1 MIRKTLSAIGRG
13 FKGITMRWAGQGR
26 PWWSAGRLPGTRFDY
41 AKEVGD
47 GSRSNIVVAVVNWI
61 ARTFPEAPVMVVDEK
76 PDGGRERVPGHPMLK
91 LLERPNPY
99 YSGALLWKATV
110 ADLALTGNG
119 YWLKV
124 RSQAGKVVQLW
135 WAPSSMIE
143 PKWPEDGLTFISHYE
158 YKPDPLRDPLKFAEQ
173 DVIHFRDDIDPD
185 NLRKG
190 RSQLYSLMREIFTD
204 EEAAN
209 LTASLMRNLGIP
221 GVVLSPKGPGAGA
234 SPEAAEKI
242 KEDFKAKFGG
252 DRRGEPMVMTAPTD
266 VSVLSFSPEQMNQ
279 RNQRRVP
286 EERVTAVFGVAAVVV
301 GLGAGLDRSTFTNF
315 HEAREAAYE
324 GNIIPTQKLRAADL
338 RTQLLPD
345 FDKRPSLDVEFDLSR
360 VRVLQ
365 PDMDHLFSRMGAGV
379 NAGFVMVSDARR
391 AVGLPVNPEHDIF
404 IRPMNMIEIPAFGG
418 KAAHRGAVKA
428 AHRGAVK
435 AAKARTVAVRRQ
447 LAQAHRSL
455 FEEVAASLVAGEE
468 KDIMPLA
475 RRLLGPKKAHGTK
488 AMADFV
494 AANDAYYETYPSVV
508 KKAMLPVVMTYGE
521 AVLGVAA
528 AEVGAQAAMT
538 PEMMAFLDAYA
549 EGIGTFWASSSRGQI
564 RSVAEK
570 AIAEGVAPVEAL
582 TGRFAEWAE
591 KRPGKTGDW
600 ETSRLGSA
608 VSTETYRKAGL
619 SARWVAGADAC
630 PICDDM
636 DGQSVT
642 DLEPPLHTGCACT
655 VEPG

>member
-1 MIRKTLSAIGRG
+1 MKNPLSALGRG
-13 FKGITMRWAGQGR
+13 LKGFTMRWSGQKR
-26 PWWSAGRLPGTRFDY
+26 NWWSVLLPRTRFDY

-47 GSRSNIVVAVVNWI
+47 PSHSNIVVASVNWI
-61 ARTFPEAPVMVVDEK
+61 ARTFPEAPVAVIEESA
-76 PDGGRERVPGHPMLK
+76 DGSRQRIPGHEMTR
-91 LLERPNPY
+91 LLETPNLF
-99 YSGALLWKATV
+99 YSGVLLWKATA
-110 ADLALTGNG
+110 ADCEYTGNS

-124 RSQAGKVVQLW
+124 RSRAGNVVQLW
-135 WAPSSMIE
+135 WAPSFLME
-143 PKWPEDGLTFISHYE
+143 PKWPDDGLTFISHYE
-158 YKPDPLRDPLKFAEQ
+158 YRPDPLKDPVIIAEQ
-173 DVIHFRDDIDPD
+173 DVVHFRDDIDPS

-190 RSQLYSLMREIFTD
+190 RSQLSCLMREIFTD

-209 LTASLMRNLGIP
+209 LTASLMRNMGIP
-221 GVVLSPKGPGAGA
+221 GVVLAPKGPGAA
-234 SPEAAEKI
+234 PDETAAEKI
-242 KEDFKAKFGG
+242 KDDFTSKFGG
-252 DRRGEPMVMTAPTD
+252 DRRGEPMIMTAPTD
-266 VSVLSFSPEQMNQ
+266 ITTLSFSPEQLDLKAL
-279 RNQRRVP
+279 RRIP
-286 EERVTAVFGVAAVVV
+286 EERVSAVIGVPAVVV

-315 HEAREAAYE
+315 SEAREAAYE
-324 GNIIPTQKLRAADL
+324 GKIIPTQKLRAADL
-338 RTQLLPD
+338 KRQLLPD
-345 FDKRPSLDVEFDLSR
+345 FDKRPNLDVEFDLR
-360 VRVLQ
+360 NVRVLQ
-365 PDMDHLFSRMGAGV
+365 PDMDLLFTRMNTAVLGGWA
-379 NAGFVMVSDARR
+379 MVSDGRR
-391 AVGLPVNPEHDIF
+391 AVGLPVGPEHDVF
-404 IRPMNMIEIPAFGG
+404 LRPMNFIEVPAGGG
-418 KAAHRGAVKA
+418 KAARTSAVKQ
-428 AHRGAVK
+428 
-435 AAKARTVAVRRQ
+435 AKARSTAARRR
-447 LAQAHRSL
+447 LATAYRGI

-475 RRLLGPKKAHGTK
+475 RRLLGPKALKSTK
-488 AMADFV
+488 AMPDFV
-494 AANDAYYETYPSVV
+494 AANDAYYESYPAVV

-528 AEVGAQAAMT
+528 VEVGAQAAMT

-549 EGIGTFWASSSRGQI
+549 EGVGTFWASSSRGQI

-570 AIAEGVAPVEAL
+570 AIAESVNPVEAL
-582 TGRFAEWAE
+582 SGRFVEWAE